1 MKVPI
6 KCGLVQKL
14 DMVGRRD
21 TSKGLHGLLKKLPA
35 VLVQR
40 GIVVKESR

>member
-14 DMVGRRD
+14 DMVGGRD
-21 TSKGLHGLLKKLPA
+21 TSKDFYGFLEKLPA

-40 GIVVKESR
+40 VIVVKESR